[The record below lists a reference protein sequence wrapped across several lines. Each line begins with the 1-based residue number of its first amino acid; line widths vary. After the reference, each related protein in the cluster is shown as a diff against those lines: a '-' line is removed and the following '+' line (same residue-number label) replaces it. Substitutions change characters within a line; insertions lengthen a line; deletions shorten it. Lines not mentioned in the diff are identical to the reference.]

1 MLTDLIGALAA
12 VATTVAFLPQVIH
25 TLKTR
30 DTKGISLSM
39 YSVFTSGVLL
49 WLIYGILIA
58 SWPIIVANML
68 TLVLA
73 ATILALKFRHG

>member
-12 VATTVAFLPQVIH
+12 TATTVAFLPQVLH

-39 YSVFTSGVLL
+39 YSVFTAGVFL
-49 WLIYGILIA
+49 WLVYGILIVA
-58 SWPIIVANML
+58 WPIIVANTL
-68 TLVLA
+68 TLILA
-73 ATILALKFRHG
+73 TTILALKFRHG